1 MRINRILDGAL
12 TIQRK
17 KIYEEIVINN
27 YFCDF

>member
-1 MRINRILDGAL
+1 MRINRMLDGAL

-27 YFCDF
+27 YFCDS